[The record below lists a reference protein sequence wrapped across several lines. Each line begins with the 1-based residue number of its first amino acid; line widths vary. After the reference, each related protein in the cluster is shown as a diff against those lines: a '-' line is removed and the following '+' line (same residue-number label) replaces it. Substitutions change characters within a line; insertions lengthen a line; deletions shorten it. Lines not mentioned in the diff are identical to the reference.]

1 MLEVRQNLVE
11 EGLLSADL
19 LEASY
24 VTSLEKKGGTASTE
38 GGQQEGQREEQ
49 LAQRRTEE
57 RRARAMIAERIDWAE
72 VRARLIGG
80 CTLFDLGLHRIKG
93 LIIRANSFVCW
104 QSTGGQVLEKFEK
117 LWLTRSDRRRRTAP
131 ELRRQWEQK
140 LGLVEGWTKAE
151 AAELTTLAVHK
162 YNVSGRTAWHG
173 LHLVVV
179 QHLAFATR
187 PNLEK
192 G

>member
-1 MLEVRQNLVE
+1 MLGVRQNLVE

-24 VTSLEKKGGTASTE
+24 VTSLEKKGGTAGTE
-38 GGQQEGQREEQ
+38 GLQQERQREEQ

-57 RRARAMIAERIDWAE
+57 RRARAMIAERVDWAE
-72 VRARLIGG
+72 VRGRLTGG
-80 CTLFDLGLHRIKG
+80 GADLFAQDQVSDY
-93 LIIRANSFVCW
+93 IRANSIVCW

-162 YNVSGRTAWHG
+162 YNVSGRTVQCRTSSRAF
-173 LHLVVV
+173 V
-179 QHLAFATR
+179 QHLDFR
-187 PNLEK
+187 NLPQIFQ